1 MSGSERKIRRG
12 VTPRSPEG
20 TRMLPKGA
28 FESALLILR
37 EAFLEET
44 IGGVEDS
51 AFWLA
56 IEEKATLTVK
66 QACFQYYMIGVGH
79 TKLAELCLNHF
90 LPLKAGIQLG
100 NVNEE
105 QQRNYLARASYFYLE
120 EYPPRYKAKYS

>member
-1 MSGSERKIRRG
+1 MSNSEIKKRG

-20 TRMLPKGA
+20 IRMMPEGA

-51 AFWLA
+51 AFWLP
-56 IEEKATLTVK
+56 IEKKATLTAK
-66 QACFQYYMIGVGH
+66 QACFQYYMGGVNH
-79 TKLAELCLNHF
+79 TELAELCLSHF
-90 LPLKAGIQLG
+90 LPLKVGIQLG
-100 NVNEE
+100 DIDKK
-105 QQRNYLARASYFYLE
+105 QQRNYITRASYFYLE